1 MFSLIQIA
9 LKIIFL
15 ILLYLFLFSLIRRI
29 GSDLDEGQPL
39 GTKMA
44 EGPAKE
50 PRLVVLDSQFLEA
63 GRMFEISGE
72 LSIGR
77 DDSSDVRIMD
87 DFVSKEH
94 ALIYGQDDAFY
105 LDDLESANGTFL
117 NGERLWGARPLKVG
131 DKIQLGRTLFEF
143 LE

>member
-15 ILLYLFLFSLIRRI
+15 ILLYLFLFSLIKRI
-29 GSDLDEGQPL
+29 GSDLDEDQLFRP
-39 GTKMA
+39 KMA
-44 EGPAKE
+44 DGQAKE
-50 PRLVVLDSQFLEA
+50 PRLVVLDSQFLDT
-63 GRMFEISGE
+63 GRIFEISGE

-77 DDSSDVRIMD
+77 DDSSDIGIMD

-94 ALIYGQDDAFY
+94 ALIYSQNNAFY

-117 NGERLWGARPLKVG
+117 NGERLWGARRLRIG